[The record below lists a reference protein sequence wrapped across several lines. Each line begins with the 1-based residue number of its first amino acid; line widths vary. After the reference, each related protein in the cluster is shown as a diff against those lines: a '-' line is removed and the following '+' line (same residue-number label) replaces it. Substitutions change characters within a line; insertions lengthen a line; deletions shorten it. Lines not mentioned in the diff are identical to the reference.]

1 MLMKN
6 KKIRNTSICLDGGT
20 FEGCEFADC
29 ELIVSGY
36 LPIHLT
42 GCNFGDNIQ
51 WTFTGPANSTI
62 VFMKALYQMGLT
74 DLVEN
79 TFELIRGN
87 PPKSGPV
94 LH

>member
-20 FEGCEFADC
+20 FEDCEFYNC
-29 ELIVSGY
+29 ELTYCGY
-36 LPIHLT
+36 LPVNMSN
-42 GCNFGDNIQ
+42 CKFRNIQ
-51 WTFTGPANSTI
+51 WSFTGPANNTI
-62 VFMKALYQMGLT
+62 QFLKAMYPADTNLI
-74 DLVEN
+74 EN